1 MQIFALLLL
10 LAKQERKDG
19 PRSEVGLN
27 MLRWGRK
34 LKSGKAR
41 EDYAAHSD
49 FCAVFLKHM
58 DRLYSLALILVGDER
73 RAEECLLAALDFC
86 KQRDLVFKESA
97 FHWSRRAVIK
107 TAIRSMSPE
116 SPGSTRN
123 YLPRHHGALDFDQ
136 DVPIKCLLELAAF
149 DRFAFVMFVLESY
162 SDRDCA
168 LLLDCSYTDL
178 VAARLRAFHQ
188 ISRRL
193 TEMYPVN
200 GSGAQ
205 PYVVDVDWLECG

>member
-34 LKSGKAR
+34 LKSAKAR

-49 FCAVFLKHM
+49 FCAVFLKHL
-58 DRLYSLALILVGDER
+58 DRLYSLALILMGDER
-73 RAEECLLAALDFC
+73 TAEECLLAALDFC
-86 KQRDLVFKESA
+86 EQRDLVFKELA

-107 TAIRSMSPE
+107 TAIRSMPLVR
-116 SPGSTRN
+116 GSTRN
-123 YLPRHHGALDFDQ
+123 NLPDHHGALNLDQ
-136 DVPIKCLLELAAF
+136 DPIKCLLELVAF
-149 DRFAFVMFVLESY
+149 DRFVFVMSVLEGY

-168 LLLDCSYTDL
+168 LLLDCSYADL

-193 TEMYPVN
+193 TGMYPVN
-200 GSGAQ
+200 GSGAR